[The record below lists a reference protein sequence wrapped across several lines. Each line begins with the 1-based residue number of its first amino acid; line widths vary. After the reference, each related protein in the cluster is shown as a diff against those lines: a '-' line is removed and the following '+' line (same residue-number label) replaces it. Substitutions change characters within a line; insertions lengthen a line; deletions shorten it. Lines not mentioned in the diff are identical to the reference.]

1 MNVGRKIPRGFIVGK
16 KNQDF
21 VIRSAKGEI
30 NGKTSK
36 NTKQ

>member
-1 MNVGRKIPRGFIVGK
+1 MLAGK
-16 KNQDF
+16 YLEDLLIEKNQDF